1 MNNTYEF
8 DTAEADQEIGAES
21 PETLEVTQE
30 EFTQWLREMDE
41 EPGWRATADKE
52 MDYADGNQLDTEL
65 LAAMKE
71 QGMRRWEAD
80 IKQYEASSNISL
92 QTAKINT
99 DVAIQTN
106 NARLEAAKIGLATS
120 AQRVASAWSMVSA
133 SAAISGS
140 VSQSV

>member
-1 MNNTYEF
+1 MNNTYES
-8 DTAEADQEIGAES
+8 DTAEADQEIGTES

-71 QGMRRWEAD
+71 QG
-80 IKQYEASSNISL
+80 IPP
-92 QTAKINT
+92 
-99 DVAIQTN
+99 AIED
-106 NARLEAAKIGLATS
+106 RI
-120 AQRVASAWSMVSA
+120 
-133 SAAISGS
+133 
-140 VSQSV
+140 